1 MRVFFIGARAYFKG
15 AIRSSIDAGAG
26 AVVDV
31 KQHGHARCL
40 HGAQVGTDW
49 R

>member
-15 AIRSSIDAGAG
+15 DVRRSIDARAG

-40 HGAQVGTDW
+40 HGAQAGTDW